1 MIEEALALR
10 LDPATWV
17 AIASACIA
25 LVSAIV
31 ALRAAA
37 RSSQAPLTPPAPV
50 ALVPPPA
57 AVLTSASENSPA
69 WAGPYFESVLRWA
82 DQACR
87 ELALAIHLA
96 ESSPEPSREKQQ
108 KFSEIRVSLAH
119 LIDTGRWYFPN
130 ATNPDAPV
138 DRDHP
143 PAYRGLR
150 HPALDLLVAARE
162 LVGKTD
168 PIGIAALVRAK
179 REFVSHIQILVN
191 PRQREEGIASVLQR
205 FAGVGEEPGQLG

>member
-10 LDPATWV
+10 FDPATWV
-17 AIASACIA
+17 GLASACIA
-25 LVSAIV
+25 LVSALIAV
-31 ALRAAA
+31 RAAA
-37 RSSQAPLTPPAPV
+37 RPSQATLIPAPPAPS
-50 ALVPPPA
+50 PPA
-57 AVLTSASENSPA
+57 TETSPD
-69 WAGPYFESVLRWA
+69 WAGPYFDSVLRWA

-96 ESSPEPSREKQQ
+96 ESAPEPSREKQQ
-108 KFSEIRVSLAH
+108 KFSEIRASLAH

-130 ATNPDAPV
+130 ATNPDDPI